1 MKIVD
6 AAGSGARA
14 DPYSGLIGW
23 PSPSKLP
30 PLHSEQGGKLRASP
44 GVLAISSKVTTD
56 TMVMHVD
63 AGG

>member
-30 PLHSEQGGKLRASP
+30 PLHSEQGGGIK
-44 GVLAISSKVTTD
+44 GI
-56 TMVMHVD
+56 
-63 AGG
+63 AGRPRHILKSHH